1 MLYLRLKSPLG
12 SKCSDNI
19 RPSTPQRICPPLVP
33 STEILPQVFF
43 ELFSRGGI
51 ARLWT
56 RSDTEEGER
65 KGTNARLF
73 FGRLS
78 RIMGTRN
85 VADSRVIL
93 PVDAQLQKPSERK
106 ALPRRIMLLART
118 NEAAAAATAK
128 REAYYALRFLIRSNT
143 KNASGEGL

>member
-1 MLYLRLKSPLG
+1 M
-12 SKCSDNI
+12 
-19 RPSTPQRICPPLVP
+19 
-33 STEILPQVFF
+33 
-43 ELFSRGGI
+43 
-51 ARLWT
+51 
-56 RSDTEEGER
+56 
-65 KGTNARLF
+65 
-73 FGRLS
+73 
-78 RIMGTRN
+78 MGTRN